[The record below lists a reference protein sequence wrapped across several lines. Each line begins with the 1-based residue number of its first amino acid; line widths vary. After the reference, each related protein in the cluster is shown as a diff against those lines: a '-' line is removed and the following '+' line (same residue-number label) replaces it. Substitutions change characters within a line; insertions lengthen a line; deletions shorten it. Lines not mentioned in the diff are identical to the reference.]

1 MNLLPRAIV
10 SLAGGALSSLL
21 GFLATF
27 YLIALTDS
35 CDRRVHVCDI
45 APLAGYAIGL
55 VTGPIIGLVA
65 AALLFRR
72 LRNRAESARSHD
84 A

>member
-1 MNLLPRAIV
+1 MTLLPRAIV
-10 SLAGGALSSLL
+10 SLATGALSGLL

-27 YLIALTDS
+27 YLVVLTDP

-45 APLAGYAIGL
+45 APIAGYGIGI
-55 VTGPIIGLVA
+55 VAGPTIGLVA
-65 AALLFRR
+65 AALMFRR
-72 LRNRAESARSHD
+72 LRSRPDSARSHD